1 MRSKHIEKLILTNE
15 KGASIEFSVKSVFHT
30 NISKDVT
37 GLSDVEN
44 EIFSTSGINQAG
56 GTYLGYHIAG
66 RDIEIVG
73 HIKERDKAV
82 VREYRHQL
90 NHALNPT
97 YACVL
102 IYQHDNF
109 KRQIRCRVNSAPHFD
124 VDGGWQRFTIDL
136 LCLNPFWTDEA
147 ETYTQI
153 ATWIG
158 GMEFDSVNGLQ
169 LTNSEEDPQWE
180 VGYRLPNL
188 ITNIEN
194 TGDATTGLTITF
206 TAQGSVSN
214 PGLINIHSQEFLQI
228 NMDMEAGEEITVKTG
243 YGEKSVTFKNLSGE
257 VQDIFRYLDIQSTYL
272 QLEIGDN
279 PYRYY
284 AALGED
290 NLNVTIKHSNLYLG
304 V

>member
-1 MRSKHIEKLILTNE
+1 MRSKYIEKLILTNE
-15 KGASIEFSVKSVFHT
+15 NGSTIEFSVKSVFHC

-37 GLSDVEN
+37 GLSDVDN
-44 EIFSTSGINQAG
+44 EIYSTSGINQAG
-56 GTYLGYHIAG
+56 GTYLGYHIAS

-73 HIKERDKAV
+73 HINEMDKAI

-90 NHALNPT
+90 NHALNPA
-97 YACVL
+97 YACTLV
-102 IYQHDNF
+102 YQHDSF
-109 KRQIRCRVNSAPHFD
+109 KRQIKCKVNSAPHFKMS
-124 VDGGWQRFTIDL
+124 GIFLEFTVDL
-136 LCLNPFWTDEA
+136 LCLNPYWMDEA

-158 GMEFDSVNGLQ
+158 GMEFDTVNGLQ
-169 LTNSEEDPQWE
+169 ITNSADDPQWE

-194 TGDATTGLTITF
+194 SGDATTGLTIVF
-206 TAQGSVSN
+206 VAQGSVSN
-214 PGLINIHSQEFLQI
+214 PGLIDAKTQEYIQV
-228 NMDMEAGEEITVKTG
+228 NMDMLAGEEITIKTG
-243 YGEKSVTFKNLSGE
+243 YGEKSVTFKNQAGVVSD
-257 VQDIFRYLDIQSTYL
+257 VFRYLDISSTYL
-272 QLEIGDN
+272 QLAIGDN

-284 AALGED
+284 AAAGED

>member
-1 MRSKHIEKLILTNE
+1 MKSKYKEKLFFTNE
-15 KGASIEFSVKSVFHT
+15 NGSTLEFSVSSVFHC
-30 NISKDVT
+30 NVSKDVS

-44 EIFSTSGINQAG
+44 EIYSTTGINQAG
-56 GTYLGYHIAG
+56 GTYLGYHIAA

-73 HIKERDKAV
+73 HINEMDKSI

-90 NHALNPT
+90 NHALNPA
-97 YACVL
+97 YSAVL
-102 IYQHDNF
+102 VYQHDNF
-109 KRQIRCRVNSAPHFD
+109 VRQIKCKVNSAPHFD
-124 VDGGWQRFTIDL
+124 VDGVFLRFTIRL
-136 LCLNPFWTDEA
+136 LCLNPFWTDET

-158 GMEFDSVNGLQ
+158 GMEFDTINGLQ
-169 LTNSEEDPQWE
+169 ITNSAADPQWE

-206 TAQGSVSN
+206 AAQGSVSN
-214 PGLINIHSQEFLQI
+214 PGLIDVSTQEFIQV
-228 NMDMEAGEEITVKTG
+228 NMDMLAGEEITIKTG
-243 YGEKSVTFKNLSGE
+243 YGEKSVEFKNQSG
-257 VQDIFRYLDIQSTYL
+257 VVSDVFRYLDIQSTYL
-272 QLEIGDN
+272 QLAIGDN

-284 AALGED
+284 AAAGED

>member
-1 MRSKHIEKLILTNE
+1 MRSKYIEKLILTNE
-15 KGASIEFSVKSVFHT
+15 NGSTIEFSVKSVFHC

-37 GLSDVEN
+37 GLSDVDN
-44 EIFSTSGINQAG
+44 EIYSTSGINQAG
-56 GTYLGYHIAG
+56 GTYLGYHIAS

-73 HIKERDKAV
+73 HINEMDKAI

-90 NHALNPT
+90 NHALNPA
-97 YACVL
+97 YACTLV
-102 IYQHDNF
+102 YQHDSF
-109 KRQIRCRVNSAPHFD
+109 KRQIKCKVNSAPHFKMS
-124 VDGGWQRFTIDL
+124 GIFLEFTVDL
-136 LCLNPFWTDEA
+136 LCLNPYWMDEA

-158 GMEFDSVNGLQ
+158 GMEFDTVNGLQ
-169 LTNSEEDPQWE
+169 ITNSADDPQWE

-194 TGDATTGLTITF
+194 SGDATTGLTIVF
-206 TAQGSVSN
+206 AAQGSVSN
-214 PGLINIHSQEFLQI
+214 PGLIDAKTQEYIQV
-228 NMDMEAGEEITVKTG
+228 NMDMLAGEEITIKTG
-243 YGEKSVTFKNLSGE
+243 YGEKSVTFKNQAGVVSD
-257 VQDIFRYLDIQSTYL
+257 VFRYLDISSTYL
-272 QLEIGDN
+272 QLAIGDN

-284 AALGED
+284 AAAGED

>member
-1 MRSKHIEKLILTNE
+1 MRSKYIEKLTFTNE
-15 KGASIEFSVKSVFHT
+15 NGSMIEFSVNSVFHC
-30 NISKDVT
+30 NISKDVS

-44 EIFSTSGINQAG
+44 EIYSTSGINQAG
-56 GTYLGYHIAG
+56 ATYLGYHIAS

-73 HIKERDKAV
+73 HINELDKAI

-97 YACVL
+97 YSAVL
-102 IYQHDNF
+102 VYQHDSF
-109 KRQIRCRVNSAPHFD
+109 TRQIKCKVNSAPHFD
-124 VDGGWQRFTIDL
+124 ADGIFLRFTINL
-136 LCLNPFWTDEA
+136 LCLNPFWTDES

-158 GMEFDSVNGLQ
+158 GMIFDSVDGLQ
-169 LTNSEEDPQWE
+169 LTNSEDDPQWE

-206 TAQGSVSN
+206 AAQGAVSN
-214 PGLINIHSQEFLQI
+214 PGLIDVKTQEYIQV
-228 NMDMEAGEEITVKTG
+228 NMDMLAGEEITIKTG
-243 YGEKSVTFKNLSGE
+243 YGEKSVTFKNQRGE
-257 VQDIFRYLDIQSTYL
+257 ESDIFRYLDIQSTYL
-272 QLEIGDN
+272 QLAIGDN

-284 AALGED
+284 AASGED

>member
-1 MRSKHIEKLILTNE
+1 MRSKYPEKLIFTNE
-15 KGASIEFSVKSVFHT
+15 NGSTLEFSVKSVFHC

-44 EIFSTSGINQAG
+44 EIYSTTGINQAG
-56 GTYLGYHIAG
+56 GTYLGYHIAA
-66 RDIEIVG
+66 RDISIIL
-73 HIKERDKAV
+73 HIKETDKAIA
-82 VREYRHQL
+82 REYRHQL
-90 NHALNPT
+90 NHALNPAYSGT
-97 YACVL
+97 L
-102 IYQHDNF
+102 IYQHESY
-109 KRQIRCRVNSAPHFD
+109 KRQIKCRVNSAPTFD
-124 VDGGWQRFTIDL
+124 ADGVFIRCEIDF
-136 LCLNPFWTDEA
+136 LCLSPYWTDES

-158 GMEFDSVNGLQ
+158 GFEFDSVDGLQ
-169 LTNSEEDPQWE
+169 LTNNADDPQWE

-206 TAQGSVSN
+206 AAQGSVSN
-214 PGLINIHSQEFLQI
+214 PGLIDVKTQEYIQV
-228 NMDMEAGEEITVKTG
+228 NMEMLAGEEITIKTG
-243 YGEKSVTFKNLSGE
+243 YGEKSVTFKNQNGE
-257 VQDIFRYLDIQSTYL
+257 VSDVFRYLDIQSTYL
-272 QLEIGDN
+272 QLAIGDN

-284 AALGED
+284 AAEGED

>member
-1 MRSKHIEKLILTNE
+1 MRSKYIEKLILTNE
-15 KGASIEFSVKSVFHT
+15 NGSTIEFSVKSVFHC

-37 GLSDVEN
+37 GLSDVDN
-44 EIFSTSGINQAG
+44 EIYSTSGINQAG
-56 GTYLGYHIAG
+56 GTYLGYHIAS

-73 HIKERDKAV
+73 HINEMDKAI

-90 NHALNPT
+90 NHALNPA
-97 YACVL
+97 YACTLV
-102 IYQHDNF
+102 YQHDSF
-109 KRQIRCRVNSAPHFD
+109 KRQIKCKVNSAPHFKMS
-124 VDGGWQRFTIDL
+124 GIFLEFTVDL
-136 LCLNPFWTDEA
+136 LCLNPYWMDEA

-158 GMEFDSVNGLQ
+158 GMEFDTVNGLQ
-169 LTNSEEDPQWE
+169 ITNSADDPQWE

-194 TGDATTGLTITF
+194 SGDATTGLTIVF
-206 TAQGSVSN
+206 AAQGSVSN
-214 PGLINIHSQEFLQI
+214 PGLIDAKTQEFIQV
-228 NMDMEAGEEITVKTG
+228 NMDMLAGEEITIKTG
-243 YGEKSVTFKNLSGE
+243 YGEKSVTFKNQAGVVSD
-257 VQDIFRYLDIQSTYL
+257 VFRYLDISSTYL
-272 QLEIGDN
+272 QLAIGDN

-284 AALGED
+284 AAAGED

>member
-1 MRSKHIEKLILTNE
+1 MRSKYIEKLILTNE
-15 KGASIEFSVKSVFHT
+15 NGSTIEFSVKSVFHC

-37 GLSDVEN
+37 GLSDVDN
-44 EIFSTSGINQAG
+44 EIYSTSGINQAG
-56 GTYLGYHIAG
+56 GTYLGYHIAS

-73 HIKERDKAV
+73 HINEMDKAI

-90 NHALNPT
+90 NHALNPA
-97 YACVL
+97 YACTLV
-102 IYQHDNF
+102 YQHDSF
-109 KRQIRCRVNSAPHFD
+109 KRQIKCKVNSAPHFKMS
-124 VDGGWQRFTIDL
+124 GIFLEFTVDL
-136 LCLNPFWTDEA
+136 LCLNPYWMDEA

-158 GMEFDSVNGLQ
+158 GMEFDTVNGLQ
-169 LTNSEEDPQWE
+169 ITNSADDPQWE

-194 TGDATTGLTITF
+194 SGDATTGLTIVF
-206 TAQGSVSN
+206 AAQGSVSN
-214 PGLINIHSQEFLQI
+214 PGLIDAKTQEYIQV
-228 NMDMEAGEEITVKTG
+228 NMDMLAGEEITIKTG
-243 YGEKSVTFKNLSGE
+243 YGEKSVTFKNQAGVVSD
-257 VQDIFRYLDIQSTYL
+257 VFRYLDISSTYL
-272 QLEIGDN
+272 QLAIGDN

-284 AALGED
+284 AADGED